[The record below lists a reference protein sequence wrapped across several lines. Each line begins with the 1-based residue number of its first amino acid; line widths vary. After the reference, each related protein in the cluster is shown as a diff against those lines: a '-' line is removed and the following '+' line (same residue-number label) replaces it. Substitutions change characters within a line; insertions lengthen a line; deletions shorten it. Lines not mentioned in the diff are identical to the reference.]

1 MGCSLN
7 EHRRVINK
15 KGMSVKTRKLARA
28 ALLCGIAAFQ
38 PAFAQETAVPVQAA
52 SPPVVLDKV
61 DKNADKPWLYNAETK
76 SRHLLPEVD
85 GKTITV
91 TKKNSVTKLDD
102 EPTIVDA
109 NNLRG
114 VFARLPGV
122 LVSEQQTPSQA
133 NLSYRGTGN
142 PQESE
147 YVLALQDGIP
157 LMSDLI
163 GFPTLYYLPQP
174 QTLESVQLIRGGSS
188 LLYGPEPAPAIN
200 FVSRIPAPG
209 QALQAYIENIGGSD
223 GLFGSYN
230 EVSKGWEHFTAKADG
245 YTRNSDGQR
254 ANADYTSSGGDV
266 HAAYKGQGGANLAFD
281 LHTYHFAGGDAGR
294 MSYTQFM
301 ANRDQTPTPYN
312 HNWVDRTTGV
322 VTADTPI
329 TDKTSATTKLW
340 FGEQDIDHRTAAAGP
355 TPASTTIES
364 QQYRFQ
370 GIDSRLRHDWGRGNA
385 LTIGTTLYHSVS
397 PITRYSNPNVLAD
410 RDSTA
415 GTKTLDEDRSTN
427 YAAVFAESV
436 FRLPY
441 RIHIVPS
448 VRFEHEEIDIAESTN
463 AVRTANRIPLV
474 NKDYKR
480 DVPLFGLGIGN
491 DFGKG
496 NETYA
501 SVSQGY
507 RPLRYYDV
515 SGPFS
520 RVNPNLNQPDPQK
533 SVSYELGVHGWP
545 RKGLYYDISLFQIDF
560 KDRIETQQLNAIDSV
575 SVNTGNTRHRGVE
588 AEGSFDLFTLFAPQ
602 RSDHLELF
610 ANASLLNATFV
621 SSLTPGQ
628 VGKTPAYAP
637 HYLARSGVAYR
648 WADKLKLQ
656 LNEQTVGKQY
666 WQDSNA
672 AVSVPGAA
680 NYIPAQ
686 IGTYTVLDFSADYR
700 VLPHLRLLGGV
711 NNLTDR
717 NYYARVFGGGLEP
730 ALSRTFYAGVA
741 LEL

>member
-1 MGCSLN
+1 MKSMFMTAILMASSGLSYAQDTNTGEVLAP
-7 EHRRVINK
+7 
-15 KGMSVKTRKLARA
+15 MPAVK
-28 ALLCGIAAFQ
+28 
-38 PAFAQETAVPVQAA
+38 
-52 SPPVVLDKV
+52 LDTV
-61 DKNADKPWLYNAETK
+61 EKNAEKSWLFNDETK
-76 SRHLLPEVD
+76 RKHLLPEVD

-102 EPTIVDA
+102 QPTIVDN
-109 NNLRG
+109 NNLRA
-114 VFARLPGV
+114 VFSRLPGIV
-122 LVSEQQTPSQA
+122 ISEQQTPSQA

-174 QTLESVQLIRGGSS
+174 QTLESIQLIRGGSS

-200 FVSRIPAPG
+200 FVTRRPEQNQP
-209 QALQAYIENIGGSD
+209 LHAYSENVGGSE

-230 EVSKGWEHFTAKADG
+230 EVSEGWQTWDAKADG

-254 ANADYTSSGGDV
+254 ANADYTLSGGDA
-266 HAAYKGQGGANLAFD
+266 HIGYRAPGGAGLALD
-281 LHTYHFAGGDAGR
+281 LHSYHFDGGDPGR
-294 MSYTQFM
+294 MSYRQFV
-301 ANRDQTPTPYN
+301 ADRNQTPTPFN

-329 TDKTSATTKLW
+329 TDDTAATTKIW
-340 FGEQDIDHRTAAAGP
+340 FGKQDIDHRSAAAGAA
-355 TPASTTIES
+355 PANTTIES
-364 QQYRFQ
+364 QQYRYQ
-370 GIDSRLRHDWGRGNA
+370 GIDSRIRHDWGRGNA
-385 LTIGTTLYHSVS
+385 FTVGTTLYHSTS
-397 PITRYSNPNVLAD
+397 PITRYSNSNVLAARNSVD
-410 RDSTA
+410 
-415 GTKTLDEDRSTN
+415 GTKTLDEARTTN

-441 RIHIVPS
+441 RIHVVPS
-448 VRFEHEEIDIAESTN
+448 ARFEHAEININESVN
-463 AVRTANRIPLV
+463 AARTAANVALV
-474 NKDYKR
+474 NKQYRR
-480 DVPLFGLGIGN
+480 DVPLFGIGIGN

-496 NETYA
+496 NETYL

-520 RVNPNLNQPDPQK
+520 RVNPNLNNPDPQK

-545 RKGLYYDISLFQIDF
+545 TKGVYYDVSLFQIDF
-560 KDRIETQQLNAIDSV
+560 NNRIETQRLNAIDSV
-575 SVNTGNTRHRGVE
+575 SVNTGNTRHRGLE
-588 AEGSFDLFTLFAPQ
+588 AEGSVDLMRFIASD
-602 RSDHLELF
+602 RSDHLEFF
-610 ANASLLNATFV
+610 ANASLLNATFI
-621 SSLTPGQ
+621 SSLTASQ

-637 HYLARSGVAYR
+637 HYLLKSGFNYR
-648 WADKLKLQ
+648 HGETLKLA
-656 LNEQTVGKQY
+656 LNQQTTGKQF

-672 AVSVPGAA
+672 AASTPGSAA
-680 NYIPAQ
+680 YIPAA

-700 VLPHLRLLGGV
+700 VIQHLRLLGGV
-711 NNLTDR
+711 SNLTDR

-730 ALSRTFYAGVA
+730 ALRRTFYVGLA